1 MSERDAVR
9 AAVLDH
15 VESWF
20 DGDSARLEGVLHPS
34 YTALE
39 QLTAEDLI
47 EATAN
52 GTGRGEDSADRRISI
67 DISYLHGN
75 QARAICLSHR
85 YVEMLELVRT
95 SEGWKILS
103 GTWRSRASLGHPA
116 LVTAEE
122 HSAVVGCKTDEPW
135 APPRRPAH
143 SERRGRRRR

>member
-1 MSERDAVR
+1 MTETEAVR

-20 DGDSARLEGVLHPS
+20 DGDAARLEGVLHPS

-39 QLTAEDLI
+39 QLTAQDLI
-47 EATAN
+47 EATAS
-52 GTGRGEDSADRRISI
+52 GTGRGEDSRDRRISV
-67 DISYLHGN
+67 DISYLNGN

-116 LVTAEE
+116 ILPAEE
-122 HSAVVGCKTDEPW
+122 SGELVGCKSEEPW
-135 APPRRPAH
+135 APPRRPGH
-143 SERRGRRRR
+143 VGRRGRRRR

>member
-1 MSERDAVR
+1 MTELEAVR

-15 VESWF
+15 AESWF
-20 DGDSARLEGVLHPS
+20 DGDAARLEGVLHPS

-39 QLTAEDLI
+39 QLTAQDLI
-47 EATAN
+47 EATAS
-52 GTGRGEDSADRRISI
+52 GTGRGEDSRDRRISI
-67 DISYLHGN
+67 DISYLNGN

-116 LVTAEE
+116 ILPAGGSGELI
-122 HSAVVGCKTDEPW
+122 GCKRGEPW
-135 APPRRPAH
+135 APPRRPRHAG
-143 SERRGRRRR
+143 RPARRRR

>member
-1 MSERDAVR
+1 MTETEAVR

-20 DGDSARLEGVLHPS
+20 DGDAARLEGVLHPS

-47 EATAN
+47 EATAS
-52 GTGRGEDSADRRISI
+52 GTGRGEDSRDRRISV
-67 DISYLHGN
+67 DISYLNGN

-103 GTWRSRASLGHPA
+103 GTWRSRASLGHPSILPAEESGA
-116 LVTAEE
+116 LV
-122 HSAVVGCKTDEPW
+122 GCEDDAPW
-135 APPRRPAH
+135 APPRRPGH
-143 SERRGRRRR
+143 VGRRGRRRR